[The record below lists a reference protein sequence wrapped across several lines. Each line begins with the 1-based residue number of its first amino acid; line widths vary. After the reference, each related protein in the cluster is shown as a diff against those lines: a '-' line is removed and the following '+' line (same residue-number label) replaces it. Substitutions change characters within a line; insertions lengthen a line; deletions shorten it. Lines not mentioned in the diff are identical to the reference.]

1 MAIIKAF
8 KAMRF
13 DTSKAGKIEEL
24 TCPPYD
30 VISPAQRENY
40 INTNKNN
47 IIRLELPTGENP
59 YKDAA
64 SLLDKWL
71 SDGILKKDTN
81 EAIYIY
87 EEEFEAYGER
97 KKFKGIISRVKL
109 TPFSEGVVLPH
120 ENTLSKAK
128 EDRFNLMKTTGC
140 NFSQVYSLYIDEEH
154 TTEAKLD
161 LLTKD
166 ASNVQ
171 FDDGS
176 VIHRLWIIN
185 DKVVIKSIC
194 DDFASRQLYIA
205 DGHHRYET
213 ALNYKNFCYENN
225 LTNGS
230 DDCDYIMMMLV
241 DMDSDGLVVFPT
253 HRLIHDVADFNEEDL
268 IEKCKEYF
276 NVSSESNIAL
286 IEEELDKLY
295 KENICA
301 FALYTGKDSWMKL
314 TLKDPSIMDELL
326 KDESYAVRHLDVSVL
341 HSLILERVLG
351 IDKENMANQVNLTYT
366 RSFDEAISS
375 VNEEKSQAAFI
386 LNPTRISEIRDV
398 ASAGE
403 KMPQKSTYFYP
414 KLITGLVMNKMDV
427 ITE

>member
-1 MAIIKAF
+1 MAEIKSF
-8 KAMRF
+8 KALRF
-13 DTSKAGKIEEL
+13 NTAKAGKIEEL

-30 VISPAQRENY
+30 VISPEQRENY
-40 INTNKNN
+40 INTNEHN
-47 IIRLELPTGENP
+47 IIRLELPIGETP

-64 SLLDKWL
+64 SLLNKWI
-71 SDGILKKDTN
+71 SEDILKTDTN

-154 TTEAKLD
+154 TTETKLD
-161 LLTKD
+161 YLTKD
-166 ASNVQ
+166 PANIE
-171 FDDGS
+171 FDDGE
-176 VIHRLWIIN
+176 VIHRLWIVN

-213 ALNYKNFCYENN
+213 ALNYKNYCHENN

-241 DMDSDGLVVFPT
+241 DMDSNGLVVFPT
-253 HRLIHDVADFNEEDL
+253 HRLIHDVADFNEEAL

-276 NVSSESNIAL
+276 EVSEETDCSL
-286 IEEELDKLY
+286 IEAKLDELY

-301 FALYTGKDSWMKL
+301 FALYTGKDTWTKL
-314 TLKDPSIMDELL
+314 TLKNPSIMDEIL
-326 KDESYAVRHLDVSVL
+326 KEESYAVRHLDVSVL

-366 RSFDEAISS
+366 RSFDEAISF

>member
-1 MAIIKAF
+1 MAEIKPF

-13 DTSKAGKIEEL
+13 NTEVAGKIEEL
-24 TCPPYD
+24 ACPPYD
-30 VISPAQRENY
+30 VISPVQRENY
-40 INTNKNN
+40 INTNENN

-64 SLLDKWL
+64 SLLNKWL
-71 SDGILKKDTN
+71 SENVLKVDTN
-81 EAIYIY
+81 EALYIY

-154 TTEAKLD
+154 TTETKLD
-161 LLTKD
+161 YLTKD
-166 ASNVQ
+166 APNVE
-171 FDDGS
+171 FDDGE
-176 VIHRLWIIN
+176 VIHRLWIVN

-213 ALNYKNFCYENN
+213 ALNYKNYCYENN

-241 DMDSDGLVVFPT
+241 DMDSNGLVVFPT
-253 HRLIHDVADFNEEDL
+253 HRLIHDVADFNEE
-268 IEKCKEYF
+268 
-276 NVSSESNIAL
+276 AL
-286 IEEELDKLY
+286 IENCKKYFDVSEEEDISLIEEKLEELY

-301 FALYTGKDSWMKL
+301 FALYTGENKWIKL
-314 TLKDPSIMDELL
+314 VLKDACVMDEIL
-326 KDESYAVRHLDVSVL
+326 KEESFAVRHLDVSVL

-351 IDKENMANQVNLTYT
+351 IDKENMANQINLTYT

-414 KLITGLVMNKMDV
+414 KLITGLVMNKMNV